1 MLAEFYGSKSLPSLS
16 SNCNERHLVMMQA
29 TCDRDE
35 VESEFI
41 LFVIDRDKHLA
52 TVSLSSFLNNV
63 ADELGYT
70 TFEYEFVP
78 KKEIRSLIK
87 WTGLKRN
94 DPCYCGSDRKYKKCC
109 LGQEN
114 LYADST

>member
-1 MLAEFYGSKSLPSLS
+1 MPMLAESLPSLS
-16 SNCNERHLVMMQA
+16 SNRNERHLVMMQG
-29 TCDRDE
+29 TCDCDE
-35 VESEFI
+35 VEPEFNF
-41 LFVIDRDKHLA
+41 FVIDRDKHLA
-52 TVSLSSFLNNV
+52 TVSLSSFINNV